1 MLVTIHQPE
10 HLPWLGFFHKM
21 KSADLFVFLDDVQF
35 RKNYFQ
41 NRNRIMGTNGPQWV
55 TVPVQLQGHTEKTLR
70 EMRIDSRQDWKR
82 KYWGSI
88 SLSYKKH
95 PYYQDYGPELEAT
108 INDPWESLAPLNLRI
123 IELFRRALDIQTP
136 CVTAS
141 SLQLGEVGSST
152 EHLVRICQAVGASAY
167 LSGPFGR
174 EYLDQEL
181 FRQAGIDLMFH
192 EFVHP
197 VYPQRHGDDFVANL
211 STLDLLC
218 NCGAESGRL
227 LVPQTLS
234 PRTTSA

>member
-21 KSADLFVFLDDVQF
+21 KSADLFVYLDDVQF

-41 NRNRIMGTNGPQWV
+41 NRNRILGTNGPQWV

-70 EMRIDSRQDWKR
+70 EMRIDNRNDWKR

-95 PYYQDYGPELEAT
+95 PYYQDYGQEMEASINESWDELV
-108 INDPWESLAPLNLRI
+108 PLNLRI
-123 IELFRRALDIQTP
+123 IELFRRTLDIQTP

-141 SLQLGEVGSST
+141 SLQLGKVSSST

-181 FRQAGIDLMFH
+181 FQQAGIDLVFH

-197 VYPQRHGDDFVANL
+197 VYPQRQGGDFVANL
-211 STLDLLC
+211 STFDLLC
-218 NCGAESGRL
+218 NCGVEGGRL
-227 LVPQTLS
+227 LVPQTIS
-234 PRTTSA
+234 QRTSSS